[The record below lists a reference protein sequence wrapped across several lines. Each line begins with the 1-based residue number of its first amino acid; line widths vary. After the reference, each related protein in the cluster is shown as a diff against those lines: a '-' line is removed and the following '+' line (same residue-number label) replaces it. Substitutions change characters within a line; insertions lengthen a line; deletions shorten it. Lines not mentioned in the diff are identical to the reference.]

1 MLDMNN
7 SLGVICLKKPQQRGV
22 PKDMSVYNPP
32 ILTGDQQ
39 YLMQLVVVVCDLLSN
54 VVIAVFGSTSS

>member
-7 SLGVICLKKPQQRGV
+7 SLGVIYFKKPQQRNM
-22 PKDMSVYNPP
+22 PKDMSVYKTPV
-32 ILTGDQQ
+32 LTGEKQ

-54 VVIAVFGSTSS
+54 VVIAVFGSTSP